1 MGTATLTFYGG
12 VSEIGGNKV
21 LVRDGKAKVFLDF
34 GQSFTMGEDYFTG
47 GLTPR
52 PLYGLKDYFEF
63 DLMPKIRGLYSKRQL
78 MYTGLRY
85 SRPKIDAVFLSHAHF
100 DHVAHIS
107 FLDEGI
113 PVFCGS
119 CTKFFIES
127 MEETSPAFLGEHP
140 YRTFRTGDSLEID
153 SLGIEPVHVD
163 HSIPGAYGFI
173 VHTSEGEVVYT
184 GDIRAHGPKK
194 EMTEEFIAKAC
205 DCEPVAMIT
214 EGTRMV
220 EEERRE
226 NYSESE
232 VKGNSNRI
240 VSGTRKMVF
249 VTHYG
254 RDTDR
259 FRTMYEVAKEND
271 RKIAIFPRMAHLLT
285 KLVKDEHLDLP
296 DPLRDEDVLVY
307 YKRKKSGTFSEED
320 YYVWERPFMNKMVT
334 AEYVRENQGNVV
346 MDLDFYQFGELI
358 DIKPNRESH
367 FIHSMSEPFSEEDIE
382 DQVMHNWLNHF
393 GIKFHQF
400 HASGHLSRNEL
411 TEMIGRINPRKLFP
425 IHTENPALFKKTK
438 KDTVIIRK
446 GKPYRL

>member
-1 MGTATLTFYGG
+1 LTFYGG
-12 VSEIGGNKV
+12 VNEIGGNKV
-21 LVRDGKAKVFLDF
+21 LVRDGRAKVFLDF

-47 GLTPR
+47 GLAPR

-63 DLMPKIRGLYSKRQL
+63 DLMPRIRGLYSERQL

-127 MEETSPAFLGEHP
+127 MEETSPVFFGEHP
-140 YRTFRTGDSLEID
+140 YKTFRTGDRLEID

-173 VHTSEGEVVYT
+173 VHMSEGEVVYT

-205 DCEPVAMIT
+205 DCKPVAMIT

-232 VKGNSNRI
+232 VKENSNRI
-240 VSGTRKMVF
+240 VSGTERMVF

-271 RKIAIFPRMAHLLT
+271 RKIVIFPRMAHLLT
-285 KLVKDEHLDLP
+285 KLVEDERLDLP

-320 YYVWERPFMNKMVT
+320 YYVWERPFMRKMVT
-334 AEYVRENQGNVV
+334 AEYVRENQGNLV

-358 DIKPNRESH
+358 DIKPSREGH

-400 HASGHLSRNEL
+400 HASGHLNRKEL
-411 TEMIGRINPRKLFP
+411 AEMIERINPKKLLP
-425 IHTENPALFKKTK
+425 IHTENPALFRKTK